1 MIVKLK
7 KIYEPMR
14 KAYDAALV
22 GAQAYAKWE
31 YETSMRIINDRRR
44 YAVVFLLAL
53 MPIILLTASAETLP
67 KTLGGKEAY
76 APVHSTFEM
85 LAMSIF
91 IGFIAGLVTGC
102 IGVGGGFIITPAL
115 MSVGVKGILAVGTDQ
130 FHIFTKS
137 IMGTVVHKKLG
148 NVCVP
153 LALAFVVGT
162 VTGATVGG
170 TINRTIYY
178 ANPILSDIFINIVY
192 VVILGFL
199 GFFALGDYL
208 RLRKKAASFDG
219 GKVTQFN
226 GGETTVG
233 MTKLAM
239 KVQSINLP
247 PMITFDQDFGGRRV
261 SAWFVI
267 FFGFIVGLVAAIMG
281 VGGGFLTFPIFI
293 YVLGVSSF
301 TTVGTD
307 IFQIII
313 TTGYSSIV
321 QYAIY
326 GFVFYTLAMGLLL
339 GSLIGIQIGSLV
351 TKVVKGMHIRGFFA
365 TVILAGFINRLFAL
379 PSRLNA
385 IGWVNID
392 KNLVAIIELIG
403 LIAFFAIVI
412 VFALWVFSKF
422 ITNLDRLREV

>member
-1 MIVKLK
+1 MI
-7 KIYEPMR
+7 R
-14 KAYDAALV
+14 KVRRTYDLMLE
-22 GAQAYAKWE
+22 GLQAYAKWD
-31 YETSMRIINDRRR
+31 YETSMRIIKDRRR
-44 YAVVFLLAL
+44 YFAVILLAL
-53 MPIILLTASAETLP
+53 LPIVILTASAETLP

-76 APVHSTFEM
+76 APVHSTLEM

-148 NVCVP
+148 NVCVA
-153 LALAFVVGT
+153 LALVFVVGT

-170 TINRTIYY
+170 TINRAIYY

-192 VVILGFL
+192 VLILGFL
-199 GFFALGDYL
+199 GFFALSDYL
-208 RLRKKAASFDG
+208 RLRKRVASFDG
-219 GKVTQFN
+219 GKVETQLN
-226 GGETTVG
+226 GGATAG
-233 MTKLAM
+233 MTKLAI

-247 PMITFDQDFGGRRV
+247 PMISFDHDLGGRRV
-261 SAWFVI
+261 SAWFVV
-267 FFGFIVGLVAAIMG
+267 FFGFIVGFVSAIMG
-281 VGGGFLTFPIFI
+281 VGGGFLTFPIFV

-339 GSLIGIQIGSLV
+339 GSLVGIQIGSLV

-365 TVILAGFINRLFAL
+365 TVILAGFVNRLFAL
-379 PSRLNA
+379 PAKLNA
-385 IGWVNID
+385 IGWINID
-392 KNLVAIIELIG
+392 KNVASAIEFVG

-412 VFALWVFSKF
+412 VFATWVFMKF
-422 ITNLDRLREV
+422 VGNLSELREG

>member
-1 MIVKLK
+1 MGIKLK
-7 KIYEPMR
+7 SIGE
-14 KAYDAALV
+14 ALLI
-22 GAQAYAKWE
+22 GAQAYAKWD
-31 YETSMRIINDRRR
+31 YETSMRIIKSRRR
-44 YAVVFLLAL
+44 LAAIMLMALL
-53 MPIILLTASAETLP
+53 PIAILTASAEELP

-148 NVCVP
+148 NVCIP
-153 LALAFVVGT
+153 LALTFVVGT
-162 VTGATVGG
+162 VSGATVGG
-170 TINRTIYY
+170 TINRAIYY
-178 ANPILSDIFINIVY
+178 SNPILSDIFINIVY
-192 VVILGFL
+192 VILLGFL

-208 RLRKKAASFDG
+208 RLRKRVAAFDG
-219 GKVTQFN
+219 GKATN
-226 GGETTVG
+226 GGSLEIAG
-233 MTKLAM
+233 MTRLAM
-239 KVQSINLP
+239 RVQSVNLP
-247 PMITFDQDFGGRRV
+247 PMIAFDHDLGGRRV
-261 SAWFVI
+261 SAWFVV
-267 FFGFIVGLVAAIMG
+267 FFGFIVGFISAIMG
-281 VGGGFLTFPIFI
+281 VGGGFLTFPIFV

-351 TKVVKGMHIRGFFA
+351 TKVVKGMHVRGFYA
-365 TVILAGFINRLFAL
+365 TVILAGFVNRLFAL
-379 PSRLNA
+379 PSKLA
-385 IGWVNID
+385 AAGWIALD
-392 KNLVAIIELIG
+392 KNIAG
-403 LIAFFAIVI
+403 LIDLAGLVIFFAIVI
-412 VFALWVFSKF
+412 TFAVWVFSKF
-422 ITNLDRLREV
+422 MTNLDILREG

>member
-1 MIVKLK
+1 MIRK
-7 KIYEPMR
+7 MR
-14 KAYDAALV
+14 KAYDLMLE
-22 GAQAYAKWE
+22 GAQAYAKWD
-31 YETSMRIINDRRR
+31 YETSMRIIKDRRR
-44 YAVVFLLAL
+44 YAIIILLAL
-53 MPIILLTASAETLP
+53 LPIVLLTASAEALP

-148 NVCVP
+148 NVCVT

-170 TINRTIYY
+170 TINRAIYY
-178 ANPILSDIFINIVY
+178 SNPILSDIFINIIY
-192 VVILGFL
+192 VLILGFL
-199 GFFALGDYL
+199 GFFALTDYL
-208 RLRKKAASFDG
+208 RLRKRVASFDG
-219 GKVTQFN
+219 GKIETQLN
-226 GGETTVG
+226 GGSETAVG
-233 MTKLAM
+233 MTKLAS

-247 PMITFDQDFGGRRV
+247 PMITFDHDLGGRRV
-261 SAWFVI
+261 SAWFVV
-267 FFGFIVGLVAAIMG
+267 FFGFIVGLVSAIMG

-351 TKVVKGMHIRGFFA
+351 TKVVKGMHIRGFYA
-365 TVILAGFINRLFAL
+365 TVILAGFVNRLFAL
-379 PSRLNA
+379 PTKLNA
-385 IGWVNID
+385 IGWINID
-392 KNLVAIIELIG
+392 KNLASAIEFVG
-403 LIAFFAIVI
+403 LVAFFAIVI
-412 VFALWVFSKF
+412 VFAGWVLTKF
-422 ITNLDRLREV
+422 VTNLPELKEGVRYG

>member
-1 MIVKLK
+1 MGINIKNIGRAILT
-7 KIYEPMR
+7 
-14 KAYDAALV
+14 
-22 GAQAYAKWE
+22 GAEAYAKWD
-31 YETSMRIINDRRR
+31 YETSMNIIRSRRR
-44 YAVVFLLAL
+44 LAA
-53 MPIILLTASAETLP
+53 IILMTILPIAILTASAAELP

-148 NVCVP
+148 NVCVL

-162 VTGATVGG
+162 VSGATVGG
-170 TINRTIYY
+170 TINRAIYY
-178 ANPILSDIFINIVY
+178 SNPILSDIFINLIY
-192 VVILGFL
+192 VTILGFL
-199 GFFALGDYL
+199 GFFALSDYL
-208 RLRKKAASFDG
+208 RLRKRATAFDG
-219 GKVTQFN
+219 GKVTNTN
-226 GGETTVG
+226 GGFQTVG

-239 KVQSINLP
+239 KVQSVHLP
-247 PMITFDQDFGGRRV
+247 PMITFDHDLGGRKV
-261 SAWFVI
+261 SAWFVV
-267 FFGFIVGLVAAIMG
+267 FFGFIVGLVSAIMG
-281 VGGGFLTFPIFI
+281 VGGGFLTFPIFV

-351 TKVVKGMHIRGFFA
+351 TKVVKGMHVRGFYA
-365 TVILAGFINRLFAL
+365 VVILAGFVNRLFAL
-379 PSRLNA
+379 PSKFAAAGWISLDKGVAEA
-385 IGWVNID
+385 INFAG
-392 KNLVAIIELIG
+392 LVI
-403 LIAFFAIVI
+403 FFALVTT
-412 VFALWVFSKF
+412 FAAWVFQKF
-422 ITNLDRLREV
+422 VTNLDALKEG

>member
-1 MIVKLK
+1 MIRK
-7 KIYEPMR
+7 MR
-14 KAYDAALV
+14 RAYDLMLE
-22 GAQAYAKWE
+22 GAQAYAKWD
-31 YETSMRIINDRRR
+31 YETSMRIIRDRRR
-44 YAVVFLLAL
+44 YAIVILLSLLPIVLLA
-53 MPIILLTASAETLP
+53 ASAETLP

-148 NVCVP
+148 NVCVA

-170 TINRTIYY
+170 TINRAIYY
-178 ANPILSDIFINIVY
+178 SNPIMSDIFINIIY
-192 VVILGFL
+192 VLILGFL
-199 GFFALGDYL
+199 GFFALSDYI
-208 RLRKKAASFDG
+208 RLKKRAASFDG
-219 GKVTQFN
+219 GKVETQLN
-226 GGETTVG
+226 GGATAG
-233 MTKLAM
+233 MTKLAVR
-239 KVQSINLP
+239 VQSINLP
-247 PMITFDQDFGGRRV
+247 PMVSFDHDLGGRKV
-261 SAWFVI
+261 SAWFVV
-267 FFGFIVGLVAAIMG
+267 FFGFIVGLVSAIMG

-351 TKVVKGMHIRGFFA
+351 TRVVKGMHIRGFYA
-365 TVILAGFINRLFAL
+365 TVILAGFVNRLFAL
-379 PSRLNA
+379 PTKLNA
-385 IGWVNID
+385 IGWISID
-392 KNLVAIIELIG
+392 KNVASAIELAG
-403 LIAFFAIVI
+403 LVVFFALVI
-412 VFALWVFSKF
+412 TFAAWVLMKF
-422 ITNLDRLREV
+422 LTNLSELKEG

>member
-1 MIVKLK
+1 MKIHLK
-7 KIYEPMR
+7 NIS
-14 KAYDAALV
+14 DAILT

-31 YETSMRIINDRRR
+31 YETSMNIIRSRRR
-44 YAVVFLLAL
+44 LAAIML
-53 MPIILLTASAETLP
+53 MAILPIAILTASAADLP

-85 LAMSIF
+85 LVMSIF

-148 NVCVP
+148 NVCVF
-153 LALAFVVGT
+153 LALAFVIGSVS
-162 VTGATVGG
+162 GATVGG
-170 TINRTIYY
+170 TINRAIYY
-178 ANPILSDIFINIVY
+178 SNPILSDIFINIVY
-192 VVILGFL
+192 VTLLGFL
-199 GFFALGDYL
+199 GFFALSDYL
-208 RLRKKAASFDG
+208 RLRKRATAFDG
-219 GKVTQFN
+219 GKARN
-226 GGETTVG
+226 GGFETSAG

-239 KVQSINLP
+239 KVQSVHLP
-247 PMITFDQDFGGRRV
+247 PMITFDHDLGGRRV
-261 SAWFVI
+261 SAWFVVI
-267 FFGFIVGLVAAIMG
+267 FGFIVGLISSIMG
-281 VGGGFLTFPIFI
+281 VGGGFLTFPIFV

-351 TKVVKGMHIRGFFA
+351 TKVVKGMHVRGFYA
-365 TVILAGFINRLFAL
+365 TVILAGFVNRLFAL
-379 PSRLNA
+379 PSKFAAAGWISLDKSIAGA
-385 IGWVNID
+385 IDFVG
-392 KNLVAIIELIG
+392 LV
-403 LIAFFAIVI
+403 AFFAIV
-412 VFALWVFSKF
+412 VTFALWVLSKF
-422 ITNLDRLREV
+422 MTNLDMLKEG

>member
-1 MIVKLK
+1 MIRK
-7 KIYEPMR
+7 MR
-14 KAYDAALV
+14 KAYDLMLE
-22 GAQAYAKWE
+22 GAQAYAKWD
-31 YETSMRIINDRRR
+31 YETSMRIIKDRRR
-44 YAVVFLLAL
+44 YAIIILLAL
-53 MPIILLTASAETLP
+53 LPIVLLTASAEALP

-148 NVCVP
+148 NVCVT

-170 TINRTIYY
+170 TINRAIYY
-178 ANPILSDIFINIVY
+178 SNPILSDIFINIIY
-192 VVILGFL
+192 VLILGFL
-199 GFFALGDYL
+199 GFFALTDYL
-208 RLRKKAASFDG
+208 RLRKRVASFDG
-219 GKVTQFN
+219 GKVETQLS
-226 GGETTVG
+226 GGSETAVG
-233 MTKLAM
+233 MTKLAS

-247 PMITFDQDFGGRRV
+247 PMITFDHDLGGRRV
-261 SAWFVI
+261 SAWFVV
-267 FFGFIVGLVAAIMG
+267 FFGFIVGLVSAIMG
-281 VGGGFLTFPIFI
+281 VGGGFLTFPIFV

-351 TKVVKGMHIRGFFA
+351 TKVVKGMHIRGFYA
-365 TVILAGFINRLFAL
+365 TVILAGFVNRLFAL
-379 PSRLNA
+379 PTKLNA
-385 IGWVNID
+385 IGWINID
-392 KNLVAIIELIG
+392 KNLASAIEFVG
-403 LIAFFAIVI
+403 LVAFFAIVI
-412 VFALWVFSKF
+412 VFAGWVLTKF
-422 ITNLDRLREV
+422 VTNLPELREG

>member
-1 MIVKLK
+1 MIGK
-7 KIYEPMR
+7 MR
-14 KAYDAALV
+14 KVYEFMLR
-22 GAQAYAKWE
+22 GAIAYAKWD
-31 YETSMRIINDRRR
+31 YETSMRIIRDRRR
-44 YAVVFLLAL
+44 YAIVILATLIPVVL
-53 MPIILLTASAETLP
+53 MTASAETLP
-67 KTLGGKEAY
+67 KVLGGKEAY

-102 IGVGGGFIITPAL
+102 VGVGGGFIITPAL

-162 VTGATVGG
+162 VSGATVGG
-170 TINRTIYY
+170 TINRAIYY

-192 VVILGFL
+192 VLILGFL
-199 GFFALGDYL
+199 GFFALSDYL
-208 RLRKKAASFDG
+208 KLRKRAASFDG
-219 GKVTQFN
+219 GKVERLN
-226 GGETTVG
+226 GGTAVG

-247 PMITFDQDFGGRRV
+247 PMVSFDHDLGGRKV
-261 SAWFVI
+261 SAWFVV

-281 VGGGFLTFPIFI
+281 VGGGFLTFPIFV

-339 GSLIGIQIGSLV
+339 GSLIGIQIGSLT
-351 TKVVKGMHIRGFFA
+351 TKVVKGMHIRGFYA
-365 TVILAGFINRLFAL
+365 SVILAGFVNRLFAL
-379 PSRLNA
+379 PGKLSA
-385 IGWVNID
+385 IGWTSLD
-392 KNLVAIIELIG
+392 KATASAIEFVG
-403 LIAFFAIVI
+403 LIAFFAVII
-412 VFALWVFSKF
+412 VFAAWVFMKF
-422 ITNLDRLREV
+422 VGNLSELRGDEL

>member
-1 MIVKLK
+1 MIRIMRR
-7 KIYEPMR
+7 IYESM
-14 KAYDAALV
+14 LV

-31 YETSMRIINDRRR
+31 FENSMRIITDRRR
-44 YAVVFLLAL
+44 YGTIVFLTLISAVVLV
-53 MPIILLTASAETLP
+53 ASAETLP

-76 APVHSTFEM
+76 APVHSTIEM
-85 LAMSIF
+85 LGMSIF

-148 NVCVP
+148 NVCVA
-153 LALAFVVGT
+153 LALAFVVGS
-162 VTGATVGG
+162 VIGATVGG

-199 GFFALGDYL
+199 GFFALADYFK
-208 RLRKKAASFDG
+208 LRKRAASEATSLDG
-219 GKVTQFN
+219 G
-226 GGETTVG
+226 EPASSAG
-233 MTKLAM
+233 MTRVAVKL
-239 KVQSINLP
+239 QSINLP
-247 PMITFDQDFGGRRV
+247 PMVTFDKDFGGRKI

-281 VGGGFLTFPIFI
+281 VGGGFLTFPIFV

-313 TTGYSSIV
+313 TTGYSSVV

-365 TVILAGFINRLFAL
+365 IVILAGFINRLFAL
-379 PSRLNA
+379 PSKISA
-385 IGWVNID
+385 IGWININKD
-392 KNLVAIIELIG
+392 MASMVELIG
-403 LIAFFAIVI
+403 LVFFFAIVI
-412 VFALWVFSKF
+412 LFAAWVFTKF
-422 ITNLDRLREV
+422 WSNLSRLKEG